1 MATATGTLTNA
12 AFMAVGASLSP
23 NESSHKPVQ
32 AQYSLSVGRKEA
44 AVGHN
49 PLVLLYPR
57 GLDSLASHLP

>member
-1 MATATGTLTNA
+1 
-12 AFMAVGASLSP
+12 MAVGASLSP
-23 NESSHKPVQ
+23 NESSHKPDQ
-32 AQYSLSVGRKEA
+32 AQYSLSVGRKEV